1 LKPGRRRRWKKMA
14 GKGGENLQG
23 FECGFEKSGN
33 APRAV
38 SGGGTNVRQLDET
51 KMV

>member
-1 LKPGRRRRWKKMA
+1 MA
-14 GKGGENLQG
+14 GKGGKNLQG
-23 FECGFEKSGN
+23 FKCGFEKSGN

-38 SGGGTNVRQLDET
+38 SGGGQMCVSLTT